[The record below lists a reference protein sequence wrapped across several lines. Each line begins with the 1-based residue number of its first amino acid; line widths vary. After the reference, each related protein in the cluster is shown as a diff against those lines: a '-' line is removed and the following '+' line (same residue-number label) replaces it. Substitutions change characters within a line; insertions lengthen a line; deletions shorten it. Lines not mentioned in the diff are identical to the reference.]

1 MSPQSQATYSRHPA
15 RGALA
20 RLAADLWLQEAPAEV
35 AEAAPTVL
43 APVAS
48 VDLLFTFADRFE
60 RLEET
65 GALELPAMHVV
76 GPRTRAMKVRA
87 TGRTGLV
94 IARLHPWAARRLI
107 GDAPE
112 PLVDG
117 HVDIADVVPASTVA
131 EIMDRIAEAASSD
144 ARIATAAAWLEDRL
158 GDEPP
163 DPLVVAAARR
173 ISATV
178 GSVTVAD
185 LAAGL
190 GISER
195 QLRRRFHA
203 AAGLGPKRFARIVR
217 FQAAVGM
224 LRAGR
229 SWGDVV
235 ERCGFFDQAHLI
247 GELRAMADATP
258 PGLQRGATTP
268 LGAYFNS
275 GDSSTPY
282 GTTYL

>member
-1 MSPQSQATYSRHPA
+1 MSPRCEANYSRQPA

-20 RLAADLWLQEAPAEV
+20 RFVADLWSQEAPAEV
-35 AEAAPTVL
+35 GGAAPTVL
-43 APVAS
+43 APAAS
-48 VDLLFTFADRFE
+48 VDLIFTFADPFE

-65 GALELPAMHVV
+65 GATVLPLMHVV
-76 GPRTRAMKVRA
+76 GLRTHAMKVRA

-112 PLVDG
+112 LLVDRN
-117 HVDIADVVPASTVA
+117 VDCADVGLAKAVESITSRVGELAG
-131 EIMDRIAEAASSD
+131 SD
-144 ARIATAAAWLEDRL
+144 ARIAAAAAWLEERL

-163 DPLVVAAARR
+163 DALVVAAARR
-173 ISATV
+173 ISASAGAV
-178 GSVTVAD
+178 AVAD
-185 LAAGL
+185 LAVEL
-190 GISER
+190 GISGR
-195 QLRRRFHA
+195 QLRRRFQA
-203 AAGLGPKRFARIVR
+203 VVGLGPKRFARIVR
-217 FQAAVGM
+217 FQAAIGM

-247 GELRAMADATP
+247 GELRAMAGVTPPAVQRREATP
-258 PGLQRGATTP
+258 LSS
-268 LGAYFNS
+268 YFNS
-275 GDSSTPY
+275 GDPSTPY